1 MATSSI
7 GFLRFFFLKKK
18 GRAKSLYKV
27 GRAVFFAAHFH
38 PGFSIG
44 PDEAHAH
51 PSRPKTSQ
59 VVMSGFSFDP

>member
-1 MATSSI
+1 MATRSI
-7 GFLRFFFLKKK
+7 DFLRFFFIFKK
-18 GRAKSLYKV
+18 GRAESPYKV
-27 GRAVFFAAHFH
+27 RRAVFFAAHFH

-59 VVMSGFSFDP
+59 VVMNL